1 MKKNILIKSNKNI
14 FNVQFITVKRAN
26 INIEIKE
33 EDNIYISENGVIQTL
48 WKLYKKTEEAY
59 RFEKIKVIKD
69 GCKNEDLKTLQNMK
83 ERVFYIENEEDIEYL
98 NHIFEHK
105 IKIYPQYNINN
116 VLEKDIELINNL
128 KRYDPKIEFY
138 YNVITDNSQKASVAI
153 IPTYGVCII
162 ENFEE
167 EKLGNIKNN
176 IDNIL
181 DKLKQAK
188 TLYNDEQLNDMKNN
202 IILSEQNNL
211 NINYKKYILCS
222 TLDKN
227 TINELNNLLK
237 EKSNNIEFITIESL
251 MNELLETSNADE
263 IIVDEVKKYGI
274 KCAIM
279 PQYVI
284 QKSSTVIQYDNGKI
298 KIPQTTIELDEEQIR
313 ILDEL
318 NERTYIESTAG
329 TGKSVLLLTKAY
341 MLAKENPEKDFL
353 FICFNNKLCEEIELQ
368 ARYKNQQIENLK
380 IRTFDKFIQEKFS
393 NTNNWEENHRIFLE
407 KVANR

>member
-251 MNELLETSNADE
+251 MNELLERSKTDE

-318 NERTYIESTAG
+318 NERTYIESKAG

-368 ARYKNQQIENLK
+368 ARYKNQQIENLYNAPK
-380 IRTFDKFIQEKFS
+380 S
-393 NTNNWEENHRIFLE
+393 P
-407 KVANR
+407 V